1 MRVLVVLVVLGLGL
15 GLVEA
20 GEEILR
26 SRDKSIVI
34 SARDDVVVPSS
45 FVERPPRAS
54 TLFFVGKYTIESDFR
69 VRPP

>member
-1 MRVLVVLVVLGLGL
+1 MVLVVLGFGFGFGL
-15 GLVEA
+15 GA
-20 GEEILR
+20 DEEILR
-26 SRDKSIVI
+26 SRDRSIVI
-34 SARDDVVVPSS
+34 SARPDVVVPSS